1 MINAKINTQLFGTNV
16 VFMSGLV
23 CDAPQIRRCLIV
35 YKHPTFFI
43 ENRGGER
50 ELIKDGGESNFTRRR
65 LVLRT
70 DFVLPVP
77 ATGSRTPP
85 RIYLG
90 AQHVTN
96 LPRLIEHR
104 LKDPSPTMAH
114 TLGVA
119 PVALEFLA
127 GLLRVQVLKEPCEAL
142 DIIAHQNLMA
152 ERAARQYLRR
162 MTRYFAECSV
172 VEQQAPVRI
181 EHEQGSGH
189 CIEHILA
196 SRQGLD
202 ERLYRRHGIPPM
214 RMEQSCVLLT
224 HADHLLCCF
233 FRWCLF
239 LFLLGCLCCFFALC

>member
-1 MINAKINTQLFGTNV
+1 MINAKINTLLIGTKV
-16 VFMSGLV
+16 VFMSALV
-23 CDAPQIRRCLIV
+23 SDALFIRRCLIV

-43 ENRGGER
+43 ENRGGVR
-50 ELIKDGGESNFTRRR
+50 VLFFVGGVSFFFRRC
-65 LVLRT
+65 
-70 DFVLPVP
+70 FVLCSVFVFPVF

-85 RIYLG
+85 RISLG

-142 DIIAHQNLMA
+142 DIFALQKLLA
-152 ERAARQYLRR
+152 ERATLQYLRR

-189 CIEHILA
+189 CIEHNLA
-196 SRQGLD
+196 SLQNQND
-202 ERLYRRHGIPPM
+202 RLYRRHGIPPM

-224 HADHLLCCF
+224 HADHLK
-233 FRWCLF
+233 
-239 LFLLGCLCCFFALC
+239 

>member
-1 MINAKINTQLFGTNV
+1 MWIY
-16 VFMSGLV
+16 S
-23 CDAPQIRRCLIV
+23 PQIYCCLV
-35 YKHPTFFI
+35 TFIFPAIRIKNGCRNRKLI
-43 ENRGGER
+43 E
-50 ELIKDGGESNFTRRR
+50 DCGESNLTSCR
-65 LVLRT
+65 LALST
-70 DFVLPVP
+70 DVILSVP
-77 ATGSRTPP
+77 ATGARTPS

-90 AQHVTN
+90 AQHITN

-104 LKDPSPTMAH
+104 LKAPSPTMAH

-142 DIIAHQNLMA
+142 DIFALQKLLA
-152 ERAARQYLRR
+152 ERATLQYLRR

-172 VEQQAPVRI
+172 VEQQAHVRI

-202 ERLYRRHGIPPM
+202 DRLYQHHGIPPM

-224 HADHLLCCF
+224 HADHLK
-233 FRWCLF
+233 
-239 LFLLGCLCCFFALC
+239 